1 MVCLT
6 VASSN
11 NTLVTGC
18 HFYGTDSGFT
28 IYYAGPSGLTA
39 GAATLA
45 AYTSYALDTGNIFCY
60 NVVYANYSGDSVS
73 FTLQYNSQMVGNF
86 VRGGEIAIYMCRS
99 TNVYDNIDTDSTG
112 NGIFVSFP
120 SDNISMIGNKIYNST
135 YSALKMAN
143 QLEQGAFTAYDY
155 NITVRNNIIFNSK
168 LYGIELNYANGVAF
182 YNNSVI
188 YSASMG
194 IYSYQGTNLTINHN
208 KVAYFTYA
216 IWLEM
221 TTNSLVEHNKIMS
234 IYPALGQ
241 NGIKLTS
248 TSSGNT
254 VSCNEMYGQFVYDIT
269 ADSGSGDMVGVNP
282 NIPYYTLQ
290 QERSI
295 FEII

>member
-1 MVCLT
+1 
-6 VASSN
+6 
-11 NTLVTGC
+11 
-18 HFYGTDSGFT
+18 
-28 IYYAGPSGLTA
+28 
-39 GAATLA
+39 
-45 AYTSYALDTGNIFCY
+45 
-60 NVVYANYSGDSVS
+60 
-73 FTLQYNSQMVGNF
+73 
-86 VRGGEIAIYMCRS
+86 
-99 TNVYDNIDTDSTG
+99 
-112 NGIFVSFP
+112 
-120 SDNISMIGNKIYNST
+120 
-135 YSALKMAN
+135 MAN
-143 QLEQGAFTAYDY
+143 QIEQGAFTAYDY
-155 NITVRNNIIFNSK
+155 NITVRNNTIFNSK
-168 LYGIELNYANGVAF
+168 IYGIELNYANGVAF

-194 IYSYQGTNLTINHN
+194 IYSYQGTNLTIKYN

-216 IWLEM
+216 VWLEM

-269 ADSGSGDMVGVNP
+269 ADSGSGDTVGVNP